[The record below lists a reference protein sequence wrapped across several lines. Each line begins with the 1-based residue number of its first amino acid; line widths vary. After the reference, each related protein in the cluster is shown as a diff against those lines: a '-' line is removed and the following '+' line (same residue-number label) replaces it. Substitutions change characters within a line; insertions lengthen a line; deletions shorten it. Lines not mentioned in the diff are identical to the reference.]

1 MVETESAHPGLE
13 AERPA
18 DKRQAIADA
27 AIRLISR
34 SGLHNTPI
42 SAIAREAGVAAGTL
56 YLYFPSKEAM
66 INALY
71 LEVLEERDRAIGLGG
86 RAADL
91 VSAREGFWQFWQAL
105 ARWHL
110 DYPERANLLNQ
121 CQSSSILTQE
131 TRDAE
136 QRMHAEGMVHFD
148 EAVARG
154 TFRPLSLQ
162 VFWALLAG
170 PIFVLAQMRATGE
183 IEITDEVLEATFEG
197 VSRAVLMER
206 GGSL

>member
-1 MVETESAHPGLE
+1 MRTG
-13 AERPA
+13 
-18 DKRQAIADA
+18 DKRQAILAA
-27 AIRLISR
+27 AIRLIAR
-34 SGLHNTPI
+34 SGLHATPI

-71 LEVLEERDRAIGLGG
+71 LEVLEERDRAIGVGG
-86 RAADL
+86 DVVAA
-91 VSAREGFWQFWQAL
+91 VSAREGFWQFWQKL

-110 DYPERANLLNQ
+110 DFPEHANLLNQ
-121 CQSSSILTQE
+121 CQASSILTAE

-148 EAVARG
+148 QAVARG
-154 TFRPLSLQ
+154 TFRPISLQ

-170 PIFVLAQMRATGE
+170 PIFVLSQMRATGE
-183 IEITDEVLEATFEG
+183 IEITDDVLEATFDG
-197 VSRAVLMER
+197 VCRSVLEQR
-206 GGSL
+206 